1 MKNQFSILL
10 LSTFLIIFSNISG
23 QNSGVIIY
31 EQKSKL
37 NINIDSD
44 NQEMLNNLPKEHV
57 STKELI
63 FDSTA
68 SLFHEQIK
76 QNSDEVIESETGH
89 GKMVIKMNSPDD
101 RIYCDLIGKKR
112 IEQREFMSRKFL
124 IETPFSSSTW
134 KLTGNQKNI
143 LNYPCQEAIL
153 QDTTRIVKV
162 WFASSIP
169 FPTGPYGAC
178 NLPGM
183 VLGAEFM
190 GGEISFEAKSV
201 EFKKIDHKLISR
213 PTEGK
218 KVSREEFNKI
228 VMEKNKEMEESGE
241 GNGNLIIRIKK

>member
-112 IEQREFMSRKFL
+112 IEQ
-124 IETPFSSSTW
+124 
-134 KLTGNQKNI
+134 
-143 LNYPCQEAIL
+143 NY
-153 QDTTRIVKV
+153 
-162 WFASSIP
+162 
-169 FPTGPYGAC
+169 Y
-178 NLPGM
+178 
-183 VLGAEFM
+183 
-190 GGEISFEAKSV
+190 
-201 EFKKIDHKLISR
+201 
-213 PTEGK
+213 
-218 KVSREEFNKI
+218 
-228 VMEKNKEMEESGE
+228 
-241 GNGNLIIRIKK
+241 